1 MASAC
6 PSGLHSRH
14 VSSTDP
20 AAPPC
25 GACRH
30 THTRPLPLLPVSCR
44 SQMRAVPSLDALASR
59 LLVGHLRERV
69 GSGRREGR
77 SLSKEAGSWHYTAL
91 GCAQTAAASDCQ
103 AVLAEQHP
111 RPAPTLLLRP
121 GCSPGEADDFLAV
134 PRQPPDGELGYVL
147 GACRAS

>member
-20 AAPPC
+20 AEPPC

-59 LLVGHLRERV
+59 LLVGHLRRIAGGWAAGER
-69 GSGRREGR
+69 SEG
-77 SLSKEAGSWHYTAL
+77 LTGGCLVQAGPRNRFRTLASQQLGWHI
-91 GCAQTAAASDCQ
+91 AAALQKRLQ
-103 AVLAEQHP
+103 ASTH
-111 RPAPTLLLRP
+111 
-121 GCSPGEADDFLAV
+121 
-134 PRQPPDGELGYVL
+134 
-147 GACRAS
+147 